1 MTRRYPP
8 EVREKAVRLVLERLD
23 EFESPYAAARAIG
36 PLVDVHYETLR
47 VWVKKALA
55 QGAAPTGRA
64 GAGLSAAEREELAR
78 LRKEVRDLQQANDI
92 LKAASAFFRA
102 GTRPATPLIVGFIDE
117 YRQVFGVESICRA
130 LTAHGIQIAP
140 RTYRKARRRPASARD
155 IANAHVENTLRDLAG
170 QPEEMYGRRKMTRF
184 LRRRGHD
191 VAFCT
196 VDRIMR
202 ELGMNRVVRG
212 RKLRT
217 TIPAK
222 DGVRAGDKLNRVFT
236 AAAPNL
242 VWVADFTYVSTWTGW
257 AYVAFV
263 FDAYSRAIVGWT
275 TAATK
280 TTSLVSKALNMAVW
294 RRDHYGHPIEPGLI
308 HHSDAGS
315 QYTSVKF
322 TESLALQGLSASIG
336 SVGDA
341 YDNALA
347 ESIIGLFKTEVVNRH
362 GPFKTPTKVEFA
374 LMEWCDWYN
383 NARLHSRLGYLSP
396 AEYEAAYYSQQSPR
410 RPALV

>member
-1 MTRRYPP
+1 MSKRYPP

-23 EFESPYAAARAIG
+23 EFESPYAAAKAIG
-36 PLVDVHYETLR
+36 PLVHVHYETLR

-55 QGAAPTGRA
+55 QGSRPVCKGSAE
-64 GAGLSAAEREELAR
+64 LSTVERDELTK
-78 LRKEVRDLQQANDI
+78 LRKEVRDLKQANEI
-92 LKAASAFFRA
+92 LKLASGFLRA
-102 GTRPATPLIVGFIDE
+102 GTRPATPLIVGFIDQ
-117 YRQVFGVESICRA
+117 YRQVYGVESICRA
-130 LTAHGIQIAP
+130 LAAHGIQIAP
-140 RTYRKARRRPASARD
+140 RTYRKARRRPPSARD
-155 IANAHVENTLRDLAG
+155 IADAHVKNALRDLAG
-170 QPEEMYGRRKMTRF
+170 QPEQMYGRRKMTRY
-184 LRRRGHD
+184 LRRKGHE

-202 ELGMNRVVRG
+202 ELGMNGIVRG

-222 DGVRAGDKLNRVFT
+222 DGVRAGDKLNRDFT
-236 AAAPNL
+236 ATAPNR

-257 AYVAFV
+257 AYAAFV
-263 FDAYSRAIVGWT
+263 FDAYSRAIAGWT
-275 TAATK
+275 TAASK
-280 TTSLVSKALNMAVW
+280 TTTLVSKALNMAVW

-315 QYTSVKF
+315 QYKSVKF

-347 ESIIGLFKTEVVNRH
+347 ESIIGLFKTEVINRH
-362 GPFKTPTKVEFA
+362 GPFKTLTEVEFA
-374 LMEWCDWYN
+374 LMEWADWYN
-383 NARLHSRLGYLSP
+383 NARLHSRLDYLTP
-396 AEYEAAYYSQQSPR
+396 TEYEAAYYSQQSPR

>member
-1 MTRRYPP
+1 M
-8 EVREKAVRLVLERLD
+8 E
-23 EFESPYAAARAIG
+23 
-36 PLVDVHYETLR
+36 
-47 VWVKKALA
+47 
-55 QGAAPTGRA
+55 
-64 GAGLSAAEREELAR
+64 
-78 LRKEVRDLQQANDI
+78 
-92 LKAASAFFRA
+92 
-102 GTRPATPLIVGFIDE
+102 
-117 YRQVFGVESICRA
+117 
-130 LTAHGIQIAP
+130 
-140 RTYRKARRRPASARD
+140 
-155 IANAHVENTLRDLAG
+155 NALRDLAG
-170 QPEEMYGRRKMTRF
+170 QPEEVYGRRKMTRY

-202 ELGMNRVVRG
+202 ELGMNGIVRG

-222 DGVRAGDKLNRVFT
+222 DGIRAGDRLNRDFT
-236 AAAPNL
+236 ATAPNR
-242 VWVADFTYVSTWTGW
+242 VWVADFTYVSTWSGW

-280 TTSLVSKALNMAVW
+280 TTALVSKALNMAVW

-362 GPFKTPTKVEFA
+362 GPFKTITEVEFA
-374 LMEWCDWYN
+374 LMEWADWYN
-383 NARLHSRLGYLSP
+383 NARLHSRLDYLTP

-410 RPALV
+410 RPALA

>member
-1 MTRRYPP
+1 M
-8 EVREKAVRLVLERLD
+8 
-23 EFESPYAAARAIG
+23 
-36 PLVDVHYETLR
+36 
-47 VWVKKALA
+47 
-55 QGAAPTGRA
+55 
-64 GAGLSAAEREELAR
+64 
-78 LRKEVRDLQQANDI
+78 
-92 LKAASAFFRA
+92 
-102 GTRPATPLIVGFIDE
+102 
-117 YRQVFGVESICRA
+117 
-130 LTAHGIQIAP
+130 
-140 RTYRKARRRPASARD
+140 
-155 IANAHVENTLRDLAG
+155 ENTLRDLAG

>member
-1 MTRRYPP
+1 MTKRYPP

-55 QGAAPTGRA
+55 QGAPPAGKV
-64 GAGLSAAEREELAR
+64 GAGLVAAEREELAR
-78 LRKEVRDLQQANDI
+78 LRREVRDLEQANEI

-140 RTYRKARRRPASARD
+140 RTYRKARRRPPSARD
-155 IANAHVENTLRDLAG
+155 VADAHVENALRGLAG
-170 QPEEMYGRRKMTRF
+170 QPEEMYGRRKTTRY

-202 ELGMNRVVRG
+202 EVGMNGVVRG

-217 TIPAK
+217 TIAAE
-222 DGVRAGDKLNRVFT
+222 DGVRAGDKLNRDFT

-263 FDAYSRAIVGWT
+263 CDACSRAIVGWT

-362 GPFKTPTKVEFA
+362 GPFKTLTEVEFA
-374 LMEWCDWYN
+374 LMEWADWYN

>member
-1 MTRRYPP
+1 M
-8 EVREKAVRLVLERLD
+8 
-23 EFESPYAAARAIG
+23 
-36 PLVDVHYETLR
+36 
-47 VWVKKALA
+47 
-55 QGAAPTGRA
+55 
-64 GAGLSAAEREELAR
+64 
-78 LRKEVRDLQQANDI
+78 
-92 LKAASAFFRA
+92 
-102 GTRPATPLIVGFIDE
+102 IVGFIDE
-117 YRQVFGVESICRA
+117 YRQVYGVESVCRA
-130 LTAHGIQIAP
+130 LSAHGIQIAP
-140 RTYRKARRRPASARD
+140 RTYRKARRRPPSARD
-155 IANAHVENTLRDLAG
+155 IADAHVENALRDLAG
-170 QPEEMYGRRKMTRF
+170 QPEEMYGRRKMTRY
-184 LRRRGHD
+184 LRRKGHV

-202 ELGMNRVVRG
+202 ELGMNGIVRG
-212 RKLRT
+212 RKVRT
-217 TIPAK
+217 TIPGK
-222 DGVRAGDKLNRVFT
+222 DAVRAGDRLNRDFT
-236 AAAPNL
+236 SDAPNL

-280 TTSLVSKALNMAVW
+280 TTALVSKALNMAVW
-294 RRDHYGHPIEPGLI
+294 RRGHYGHPIEPGLI

-322 TESLALQGLSASIG
+322 TESLSLQGLSASIG

-347 ESIIGLFKTEVVNRH
+347 ESIIGLFKTEVINRH
-362 GPFKTPTKVEFA
+362 GPFKTLTEVEFA
-374 LMEWCDWYN
+374 LMEWADWYN
-383 NARLHSRLGYLSP
+383 NARLHSRLDYLTP